1 MQICKY
7 ENLQIEKAVSS
18 IDLHICKF
26 SHFQIFLMTLVIIII
41 VLALIFDYI
50 NGFHDAANS
59 IATVVST
66 KVLTPFQAVLWA
78 ALFNCVAYFIFKD
91 HAVANTISKTVHK
104 EFITLPVILSGL
116 IAAIFWNLLT
126 WWYGIPSSSSH
137 TLVGG
142 LAGAAIAHGMVTK
155 GAGVSWGDI
164 LESKTIIEIIIFI
177 FLAPLV
183 GMIISI
189 FITIVTIMRNI
200 WLRIGIIAIATV
212 ITFFAFNKFELSK
225 MDKGVQKFLKVDK
238 YKLEVAEGK
247 EKLAANPTDSN
258 AIKFLATAEEK
269 LAKAKPNYENIK
281 AALLNYDKL
290 GAKAIAKQAQE
301 NGWLKDIEA
310 SRLKD
315 DVRNA
320 NGYLVLESKSTT
332 DSIINIEFAKAKKL
346 TEDYKKPIKKYF
358 DKELSVDSTM
368 IALNAIY
375 PIDAKFADKVKEKI
389 EKFSIEKSLAKDI
402 EKSDNGYIAWG
413 IVFTSIFFCLIY
425 LYVEKIRTPNAYKM
439 ANMFK
444 KLQLFSSAAF
454 SIGHGGNDAQK
465 VMGIIGVALITSG
478 QIQNFSDLPGWVP
491 IACYLAIGI
500 GTMSGGWKIVK
511 TMGTKITKVT
521 PLEGVAAE
529 TAGAF
534 TLFFTGQMGI
544 PVSTTHTITGSI
556 IGVGATKRLSAVR
569 WGVTVNLLWAWIL
582 TIPVSGLLAALVYFI
597 VRFFL
602 GHG

>member
-1 MQICKY
+1 
-7 ENLQIEKAVSS
+7 
-18 IDLHICKF
+18 
-26 SHFQIFLMTLVIIII
+26 MTLVIVIIA
-41 VLALIFDYI
+41 LALIFDYI

-66 KVLTPFQAVLWA
+66 KVLTPFQAVVWA
-78 ALFNCVAYFIFKD
+78 AIFNCVAYFIFKD

-126 WWYGIPSSSSH
+126 WWYGIPASSSH
-137 TLVGG
+137 TLIGAF
-142 LAGAAIAHGMVTK
+142 AGAAIAHALMQK
-155 GAGVSWGDI
+155 GLGFSWGKIVESDI
-164 LESKTIIEIIIFI
+164 IINTVIFI
-177 FLAPLV
+177 FLAPII
-183 GMIISI
+183 GMVISI

-200 WLRIGIIAIATV
+200 WVRIGIIALATLLTV
-212 ITFFAFNKFELSK
+212 VLFDKFETSK
-225 MDKGVQKFLKVDK
+225 MDENLQKFLKIDK
-238 YKLEVAEGK
+238 YKKEVKESLAKKEASLNDPAALAAYNTAK
-247 EKLAANPTDSN
+247 EKLD
-258 AIKFLATAEEK
+258 
-269 LAKAKPNYENIK
+269 KALPNYEKIR
-281 AALLNYDKL
+281 ALVKDFDKL
-290 GAKAIAKQAQE
+290 GAKAIAKKASDE
-301 NGWLKDIEA
+301 GWLKDIEA

-320 NGYLVLESKSTT
+320 NDFLVLEAKSV
-332 DSIINIEFAKAKKL
+332 DDEKVKKEYNIAKNI
-346 TEDYKKPIKKYF
+346 TEQYKEPLKKYF
-358 DKELSVDSTM
+358 NKEITVDSTLL
-368 IALNAIY
+368 ALNAIY
-375 PIDAKFADKVKEKI
+375 PIQDANREKVKKKI
-389 EKFSIEKSLAKDI
+389 EGFSIEKALAKDI
-402 EKSDNGYIAWG
+402 AKADNGSIVWG
-413 IVFTSIFFCLIY
+413 IIFTSVFFCLVY
-425 LYVEKIRTPNAYKM
+425 LYVEKIRTPTAFKV

-465 VMGIIGVALITSG
+465 VMGIIGAALIASG
-478 QIQNFSDLPGWVP
+478 SIQNFSDLPNWVP
-491 IACYLAIGI
+491 IACYLAIGL

-556 IGVGATKRLSAVR
+556 MGVGATKRLSAVR

-582 TIPVSGLLAALVYFI
+582 TIPVSGLLAAGIFYIIQLFI
-597 VRFFL
+597 K
-602 GHG
+602 

>member
-1 MQICKY
+1 
-7 ENLQIEKAVSS
+7 
-18 IDLHICKF
+18 
-26 SHFQIFLMTLVIIII
+26 MTLVIVII

-78 ALFNCVAYFIFKD
+78 ALFNIVAYFIFKD

-104 EFITLPVILSGL
+104 EFITLPVILAGL

-142 LAGAAIAHGMVTK
+142 LAGAAIAHGIATK
-155 GAGVSWGDI
+155 GIGVSWASI
-164 LESKTIIEIIIFI
+164 LESDTIIEIVIFI
-177 FLAPLV
+177 FFAPLV
-183 GMIISI
+183 GMLISI

-200 WLRIGIIAIATV
+200 WLRIGIIALATFL
-212 ITFFAFNKFELSK
+212 TFVAFNKFEQAK
-225 MDKGVQKFLKVDK
+225 MDKGLQKFLKIDK
-238 YKLEVAEGK
+238 YKGEIKEGK
-247 EKLAANPTDSN
+247 EKLAANPSDSAN
-258 AIKFLATAEEK
+258 IKFLATAEEK
-269 LAKAKPNYENIK
+269 LAKATPNYENIK
-281 AALLNYDKL
+281 ADLANYDKI
-290 GAKAIAKQAQE
+290 GSGGIAKNAQE
-301 NGWLKDIEA
+301 KGWLKDIEA

-320 NGYLVLESKSTT
+320 NGYLILESKSTSDT
-332 DSIINIEFAKAKKL
+332 TVKAEFAKAKKL
-346 TEDYKKPIKKYF
+346 TEDYKAPIKKYF
-358 DKELSVDSTM
+358 KKELSLDSTM
-368 IALNAIY
+368 MALNAIY
-375 PIDAKFADKVKEKI
+375 PIAPEFAKKVQEKI
-389 EKFSIEKSLAKDI
+389 EKFSIEKSLSKDI
-402 EKSDNGYIAWG
+402 EKSDNGNIAWG
-413 IVFTSIFFCLIY
+413 IVFTSIFFCLVY

-465 VMGIIGVALITSG
+465 VMGVIGVALITSG

-582 TIPVSGLLAALVYFI
+582 TIPVSGLLAALTYFI